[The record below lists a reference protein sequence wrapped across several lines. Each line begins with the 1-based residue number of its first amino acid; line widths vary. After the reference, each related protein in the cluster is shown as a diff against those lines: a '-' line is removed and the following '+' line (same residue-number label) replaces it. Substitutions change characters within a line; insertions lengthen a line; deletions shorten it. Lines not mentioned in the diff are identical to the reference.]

1 MPFQT
6 PNCCAFSAS
15 LASCGCVVC
24 VCVCV
29 SVCLCVCLCDWLLPV
44 CVCVRV
50 CVCVCVCVC
59 VFVCTCVRF
68 LLSRSMPRFFPS
80 AYAFSVPLPTICL
93 HPTAPRQ
100 DPLWKLVPNKA
111 SLSLSLWLSL
121 SLALSLS
128 GSLSLI
134 KMVIKQQAHE
144 KQQHSSLFL
153 NIAASFSTLSR
164 AHAPHTHSS
173 FRGFRG

>member
-29 SVCLCVCLCDWLLPV
+29 PVCLCVCLCDWLLPV
-44 CVCVRV
+44 CVCV
-50 CVCVCVCVC
+50 CVCVCLYVH
-59 VFVCTCVRF
+59 VFA
-68 LLSRSMPRFFPS
+68 FF
-80 AYAFSVPLPTICL
+80 F
-93 HPTAPRQ
+93 
-100 DPLWKLVPNKA
+100 LVPCRDSSRMLTPSQFPCQLSAFTRPRPGRTRYGNWFLIRPL
-111 SLSLSLWLSL
+111 SLSLSGSLSL
-121 SLALSLS
+121 SLSLS